1 MASIEPDTLLQQR
14 KKILNVMI
22 ETVDDAAVV
31 DKLITNTWELLRSP
45 SVVIEKRIKKKIK
58 VDIPEKAE
66 TKLSFGDSPGSGGSS
81 DRRESYQ
88 ALIESE
94 AEPEE
99 ESEPPKIMLRKK
111 SREIVVYGKTFE
123 NIKEACKHYHKQASY
138 QSIVKKINAGI
149 DPETIFS
156 LKDAPFCRKGVH

>member
-66 TKLSFGDSPGSGGSS
+66 TKLSFGDSLGC
-81 DRRESYQ
+81 ESYQ